1 MTTEIWLALALTIS
15 VGLNLLLIWFSK
27 EQSRRLSYV
36 SQNLGDLVELISDY
50 GEHLKKVYS
59 MEMFYGDQTLEFLMS
74 HTRTMV
80 ELLQK
85 EYGDITSITDPL
97 ETIIIEEESDEENEK
112 EIEGQ
117 NVFYAGSRRRD
128 S

>member
-1 MTTEIWLALALTIS
+1 MTIEIWLGFALTIS

-27 EQSRRLSYV
+27 EQSMRLSYV

-97 ETIIIEEESDEENEK
+97 ETIIIEEESDEKNEK
-112 EIEGQ
+112 EVEGK
-117 NVFYAGSRRRD
+117 NVLYAGSRRRD

>member
-1 MTTEIWLALALTIS
+1 MTIEIWLALALTIS

-59 MEMFYGDQTLEFLMS
+59 MEMFYGDQTLEFLMN

>member
-1 MTTEIWLALALTIS
+1 
-15 VGLNLLLIWFSK
+15 
-27 EQSRRLSYV
+27 
-36 SQNLGDLVELISDY
+36 
-50 GEHLKKVYS
+50 

-80 ELLQK
+80 ELIQK

>member
-1 MTTEIWLALALTIS
+1 MTIKIWLGLALTIS

-80 ELLQK
+80 ELIQK

>member
-1 MTTEIWLALALTIS
+1 MTIEIWLALALTIS
-15 VGLNLLLIWFSK
+15 VGLNLLLIWFIK